1 MTDIAIA
8 ECAILEEEEK
18 DEGQE
23 EEEETDEKETDEK
36 EEEGVESCA
45 SRINLDCSG
54 NSADNSSQISQPFK
68 IRIRIWNTDPVPEGH

>member
-8 ECAILEEEEK
+8 ECAILEEEEQ
-18 DEGQE
+18 DEGKE
-23 EEEETDEKETDEK
+23 EEEETDEKEEG
-36 EEEGVESCA
+36 GVESCA

>member
-23 EEEETDEKETDEK
+23 EEEETDEK